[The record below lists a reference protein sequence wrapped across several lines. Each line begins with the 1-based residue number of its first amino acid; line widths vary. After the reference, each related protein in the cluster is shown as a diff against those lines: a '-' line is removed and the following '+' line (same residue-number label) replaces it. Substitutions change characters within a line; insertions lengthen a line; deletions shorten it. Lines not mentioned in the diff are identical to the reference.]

1 MQFFWT
7 RTVVIH
13 VGLGEKSLV
22 ASVLTSG
29 GPGLTNVGLVLII
42 IITRR
47 LATVNKSR
55 VNICGRPCINLSH
68 IQFDHHA
75 KYGCC
80 FSYCV
85 RPCSRSQK
93 CWGRWVPGLS
103 DGGVADP
110 WKHASPHLCHHTKF
124 GCNKKNCVG
133 TGRIPKI
140 AALGCH
146 MADPLETT
154 ILHLCYRT
162 KFGLSVLVSLDVG
175 RGSQKIW
182 RTLDQAPLGRGRG

>member
-1 MQFFWT
+1 LDSHGSNPCWSWRKESCSFSFDLRRT
-7 RTVVIH
+7 RPN
-13 VGLGEKSLV
+13 ECRPCS
-22 ASVLTSG
+22 
-29 GPGLTNVGLVLII
+29 NNNNN
-42 IITRR
+42 
-47 LATVNKSR
+47 NKKVSYR
-55 VNICGRPCINLSH
+55 KQIARQHLWSPCINLSH

-85 RPCSRSQK
+85 HPCSRSQK

-103 DGGVADP
+103 DRGVADP